1 MVSDIAGT
9 TRDVIEEQLTIDGVR
24 FRILDTAGIRTTDDR
39 LEQMGIER
47 TRQSIERAQ
56 IVIWMVDATT
66 LDFTNPLPAPD
77 FILRP
82 EQRLLSVINKAD
94 LLPQQMLPEGFLS
107 ISAYTGSGIET
118 LRQALHAAVP
128 TEALEEGA
136 AIVSSA
142 RHYEALT
149 IATEALQRARHG
161 LQEGLPTDLL
171 SEEIRVVI
179 VAIGSITGRG
189 VILPDEVLHT
199 LFSHFCIGK

>member
-1 MVSDIAGT
+1 MVSEIAGT

-39 LEQMGIER
+39 LEQMGIKR

-66 LDFTNPLPAPD
+66 LDLTNPLPAPD
-77 FILRP
+77 FPLRP
-82 EQRLLSVINKAD
+82 EQRLLAVINKAD
-94 LLPQQMLPEGFLS
+94 LYPHLVLPEPYLS

-118 LRQALHAAVP
+118 LRQALRAAVP

-171 SEEIRVVI
+171 SEEIRAVI

-189 VILPDEVLHT
+189 VILPDEVLQT